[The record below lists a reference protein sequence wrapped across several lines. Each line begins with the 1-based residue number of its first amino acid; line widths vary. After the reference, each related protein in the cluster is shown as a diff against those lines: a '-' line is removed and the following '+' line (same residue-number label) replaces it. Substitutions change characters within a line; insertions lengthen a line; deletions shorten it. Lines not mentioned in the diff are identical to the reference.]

1 MKIKYLVLVIAIV
14 LSLIV
19 IGPVSAYS
27 IKVSTINSNGGI
39 SPTMQSYPNRIHTT
53 RYVPS
58 NSLDIPLASGTNANG
73 SGGSVSAFS
82 NGKFEDPTT
91 FIEFGQSVSVNGV
104 IKDFSYSARYDSGVF
119 R

>member
-14 LSLIV
+14 LALIV

-27 IKVSTINSNGGI
+27 ISVSGMNGGRDITSTI
-39 SPTMQSYPNRIHTT
+39 QSYPNRMQTT
-53 RYVPS
+53 RFQPS
-58 NSLDIPLASGTNANG
+58 SSMDIASGTNSNG

-82 NGKFEDPTT
+82 KGKYEDPIT
-91 FIEFGQSVSVNGV
+91 FIEFRNSVSVNGV
-104 IKDFSYSARYDSGVF
+104 IKDFSYSARYDSTVF

>member
-14 LSLIV
+14 FALIV

-27 IKVSTINSNGGI
+27 IKVSNINSDNGS
-39 SPTMQSYPNRIHTT
+39 SPLLPSYPNRIHTT

-58 NSLDIPLASGTNANG
+58 NSMNTPLASGTNSNG
-73 SGGSVSAFS
+73 SSGSVSAFS
-82 NGKFEDPTT
+82 KGKYEDSTT

-104 IKDFSYSARYDSGVF
+104 IRDFSYSAKYDSGVF

>member
-1 MKIKYLVLVIAIV
+1 MKIKYLVIVIAIV
-14 LSLIV
+14 LALIV

-27 IKVSTINSNGGI
+27 IKVSTINSDSGI
-39 SPTMQSYPNRIHTT
+39 SPTIQSYPNRIHTT

-58 NSLDIPLASGTNANG
+58 NSMDIPLASGTNSNG
-73 SGGSVSAFS
+73 SSGSVSAFS
-82 NGKFEDPTT
+82 KGKYEDPTT

-104 IKDFSYSARYDSGVF
+104 IKDFSYSAKYDSGVF